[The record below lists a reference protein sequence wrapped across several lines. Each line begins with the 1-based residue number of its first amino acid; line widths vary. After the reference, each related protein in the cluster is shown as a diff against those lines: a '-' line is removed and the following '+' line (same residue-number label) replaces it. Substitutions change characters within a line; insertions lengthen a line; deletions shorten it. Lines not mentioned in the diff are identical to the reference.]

1 MEHLLSK
8 FELGETLGTG
18 AFSEVKLATE
28 RVTGN
33 RYAIKIIDKAKCK
46 GKEGMIE
53 TEVNILIRVQHE
65 HIVQLYE
72 MFAIENKI
80 YLVMEMV
87 TGGELFD
94 DIVSKGKYNETDASR
109 IIHKILGA
117 VDYLHSIGIAHRDL
131 KPENLLLSDKSA
143 NAKVVISDFGLS
155 KILNDESAM
164 KTACGTPGYVAPE
177 VLRKRGYGR
186 EVDLWSIGVI
196 SYILL
201 CGYPPFYDQ
210 NNAVLFRQIMSGRFE
225 FDSPWWDNI
234 SKEAKDFIRRL
245 LVLDPK
251 QRYTAKQALAHP
263 YIVKTCGAPV
273 PAQAAVTIFRGV
285 APLQTPNSLPSELT
299 SRFNASPASSA
310 SPSSS
315 PSSSSST
322 PSPAASMSASP
333 DASDRLAV
341 EPALPTKVVDVPS
354 TATKSPPVQVIQ
366 VSEAKPAAKQPLE
379 AWEEKTPVPQRTS
392 IIVAATKSSPTTI
405 ESPFKAIAQMAPTQE
420 RPIGERKEMDDSGCV
435 LEKKN
440 QEVNDSLRSSVQS
453 QSTAVD
459 ESSRPGST
467 TIPQQHN
474 QVRIL
479 SYNIFLR
486 PPGIKGSTSDFKNA
500 RLNHFAANMLPSYD
514 IVCLQE
520 IYSSGSTRMSKL
532 LACAKKHGFEYH
544 IASPSKGILNT
555 TVDGGLLIL
564 SRYPIIDVKK
574 LTYLKGIH
582 GDKYTAKGAIY
593 AKIRVSPN
601 KCVHVFNT
609 HLQSSAKDAPVL
621 TNVSGVASPASTSA
635 PTASSSLDPIAATGS
650 SPTSILSTSGNGI
663 GGQLQ
668 IPGTQFFIGAPA
680 ASPLFYRH
688 NRAASADGRQQS
700 NLAMSIE
707 ASAAAVRLAQLVALK
722 EFMDDIMRSH
732 PFEAAFLAGSLN
744 VNSRPAPSKFNGQT
758 AQNKHSDEYLTMLR
772 LLRGELLVTGV
783 KNGGNVTSPIRLKV
797 NDLMYETQGEHP
809 VTFGEVDGVCRD
821 GDASDIDPSLCAS
834 IDYIMLLSTKEAR
847 RKSPKPEDAYNDTFE
862 QEEYDE
868 QSLAGNAKNL
878 IQGGGVLI
886 DCKGTKV
893 EKLLVEGEPFTQ
905 LSGT

>member
-1 MEHLLSK
+1 MKTTMEHLLSK

-94 DIVSKGKYNETDASR
+94 DIVSKGKYNEIDASR

-143 NAKVVISDFGLS
+143 NAKVMISDFGLS

-263 YIVKTCGAPV
+263 YIVKTCGGPV
-273 PAQAAVTIFRGV
+273 PAQAAVTVFRGV
-285 APLQTPNSLPSELT
+285 APLQSPNSSPSELT
-299 SRFNASPASSA
+299 SRFSASPASSS

-315 PSSSSST
+315 PSSSS
-322 PSPAASMSASP
+322 PSPTVSASP
-333 DASDRLAV
+333 DTNDRLS
-341 EPALPTKVVDVPS
+341 EPPALPAKVADVTS

-392 IIVAATKSSPTTI
+392 IIMGATKSSPTTI
-405 ESPFKAIAQMAPTQE
+405 ESPFKAIAQMAPAQE

-440 QEVNDSLRSSVQS
+440 EVNDSLRCSVQS
-453 QSTAVD
+453 QSTAVE

-467 TIPQQHN
+467 TVPQQHN

-500 RLNHFAANMLPSYD
+500 RLNHFASNMLPSYD

-574 LTYLKGIH
+574 LTYLRGIH

-601 KCVHVFNT
+601 
-609 HLQSSAKDAPVL
+609 
-621 TNVSGVASPASTSA
+621 SGAASPASTSA
-635 PTASSSLDPIAATGS
+635 PTAAYPMDPVTVSGS
-650 SPTSILSTSGNGI
+650 SPTSILSASGNGV

-668 IPGTQFFIGAPA
+668 IPGTQFFMGAPA

-700 NLAMSIE
+700 SLAMSIE
-707 ASAAAVRLAQLVALK
+707 ANAAAVRLAQLAALK
-722 EFMDDIMRSH
+722 EFIDDIMRSH

-744 VNSRPAPSKFNGQT
+744 VNSRPAPSKMNGQT

-783 KNGGNVTSPIRLKV
+783 KNGGNVTFPIRLKV
-797 NDLMYETQGEHP
+797 NDVMYETQGEHP
-809 VTFGEVDGVCRD
+809 VTFGELDGVCRD
-821 GDASDIDPSLCAS
+821 GDASDIDPSLSAS
-834 IDYIMLLSTKEAR
+834 IDYIMLLSTKEVR
-847 RKSPKPEDAYNDTFE
+847 RKTPKPEDAYNDTFE

-868 QSLAGNAKNL
+868 QSLVGNPKNL

-886 DCKGTKV
+886 DCKSTKV
-893 EKLLVEGEPFTQ
+893 EKLQVEGEPFTQ
-905 LSGT
+905 LSDHYGLATSVLVPAASYQ